1 MALQAGVFSWGGEIS
16 SEESGIVF
24 LLLLLP
30 VVSRLKLALV
40 CPTAL
45 QLCLHFLCGY
55 KNATVHHFMLHFLF
69 AGNFLLPIS
78 NVPSPLVF

>member
-1 MALQAGVFSWGGEIS
+1 M
-16 SEESGIVF
+16 F

-30 VVSRLKLALV
+30 MVSRLKLVLV

-45 QLCLHFLCGY
+45 QLCLHFLCGC

-69 AGNFLLPIS
+69 GNFLLPIS
-78 NVPSPLVF
+78 NVPSPLIF